1 MSSIDIDRKYI
12 TYKDC
17 DYPVQ
22 LMCSM
27 GLVDDFSE
35 KYIVLS
41 KRSFEDLC
49 SKIRHHFELDR
60 RAKDNVI
67 NPSAFWVEVL
77 DIHTKTRKPDGQK
90 YNIYLVGGT
99 NYGLASLSVFNDN
112 LTETLSNI
120 SNFTKYLDYNPWGF

>member
-27 GLVDDFSE
+27 GLPDDFSE
-35 KYIVLS
+35 KYILLS
-41 KRSFEDLC
+41 KRPFEDLC
-49 SKIRHHFELDR
+49 DEIRNHFELDP
-60 RAKDNVI
+60 RAKDETI
-67 NPSAFWVEVL
+67 EASAFWVEVL

-90 YNIYLVGGT
+90 WNIYLVGGT
-99 NYGLASLSVFNDN
+99 NYGLARLSVFNDDR
-112 LTETLSNI
+112 TEFLSNI
-120 SNFTKYLDYNPWGF
+120 SDFTKYLDYNPWGL

>member
-1 MSSIDIDRKYI
+1 MLPINRKYI

-27 GLVDDFSE
+27 GLIDDFNE

-41 KRSFEDLC
+41 KRPFEDLC
-49 SKIRHHFELDR
+49 SKIRHHFELDP
-60 RAKDNVI
+60 RAIDMVI

-77 DIHTKTRKPDGQK
+77 DISTKTRKPDGQK

-99 NYGLASLSVFNDN
+99 NHGLASLSVFNDD
-112 LTETLSNI
+112 LTEILSDI
-120 SNFTKYLDYNPWGF
+120 SNFRKYLDYNPWGF